1 MYKEEIVKKCLVDN
15 YDYLLEDKNID
26 VDDIEIIH
34 QVDFHDQILSI
45 SFYNK
50 KSNTI
55 LNMYISKQSLDE
67 TISKIRDEKITKLFY
82 E

>member
-1 MYKEEIVKKCLVDN
+1 MYKEEIVKKCLLDN
-15 YDYLLEDKNID
+15 YVDLLEKRECNI
-26 VDDIEIIH
+26 DDIEILH

-50 KSNTI
+50 KSNTV

-67 TISKIRDEKITKLFY
+67 TISEIRDEKIKKLLD

>member
-15 YDYLLEDKNID
+15 YVDLLEKRGCDI
-26 VDDIEIIH
+26 DDIEMLH

-50 KSNTI
+50 KSN
-55 LNMYISKQSLDE
+55 
-67 TISKIRDEKITKLFY
+67 
-82 E
+82 

>member
-1 MYKEEIVKKCLVDN
+1 MYKEEIVKKCLIDN
-15 YDYLLEDKNID
+15 YVDLLEKRGCDI
-26 VDDIEIIH
+26 DDIEMLH

-50 KSNTI
+50 KSNTV

-67 TISKIRDEKITKLFY
+67 TISKIRDEKIIKLFY

>member
-15 YDYLLEDKNID
+15 YVDLLENRGYDI
-26 VDDIEIIH
+26 DDIEMLH

-50 KSNTI
+50 KSNTV